1 MEVQIG
7 GTPCRISQLQETHW
21 SRSDIKVTK
30 ATLSFSFRRANDPKR
45 LLEVAAENV
54 ECI

>member
-30 ATLSFSFRRANDPKR
+30 ATRKQGYYVNSA
-45 LLEVAAENV
+45 LL
-54 ECI
+54 